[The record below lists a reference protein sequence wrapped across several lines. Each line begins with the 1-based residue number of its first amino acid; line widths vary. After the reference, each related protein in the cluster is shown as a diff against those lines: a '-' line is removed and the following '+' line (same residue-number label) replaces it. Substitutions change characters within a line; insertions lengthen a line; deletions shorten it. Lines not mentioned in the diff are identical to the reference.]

1 MEVRSGVLPPV
12 DACATVGRIAA
23 LLAER
28 GERGLPAALDLLV
41 SRLGLRSAVLRE
53 TVDGA
58 PGAVLAVSG
67 ETLHAV
73 PQMRVVG
80 GAAPA
85 RPADSSIEIPVSAC
99 GRHVA
104 TVTVVG
110 ARPSQLP
117 VLRACAAV
125 LGLLDRRDAGPLP
138 LALLD
143 AADADAHAL
152 ADALH
157 DGPVQDLVVARYA
170 ADAAAR
176 TADAAGARDAVQ
188 SALVALRRALWLLRP
203 RGGCGQELPAAL
215 AALSEQ
221 LVVAGRPGLT
231 LDLDADAAA
240 ALSPQAA
247 SMAYRLVQSVAV
259 GDTAVSVS
267 LRADGGALVVELDG
281 GRSLPAGRW
290 NDRARA
296 LGAELHTHRGRLRLV
311 LPDPKVAP

>member
-1 MEVRSGVLPPV
+1 MEVRSGVVPPL

-23 LLAER
+23 LLAEQ

-41 SRLGLRSAVLRE
+41 HRLGLRSAVLRE
-53 TVDGA
+53 TVDGR
-58 PGAVLAVSG
+58 PGGVLAVSG

-73 PQMRVVG
+73 PLMRLVG
-80 GAAPA
+80 AWGPHV
-85 RPADSSIEIPVSAC
+85 PDSTIEIPVSAS

-125 LGLLDRRDAGPLP
+125 LGLLDRRDPRPLP

-143 AADADAHAL
+143 AADADAHSL

-170 ADAAAR
+170 ADAAVR
-176 TADAAGARDAVQ
+176 GADPVGARDAVQ
-188 SALVALRRALWLLRP
+188 AALVALRRALWLLRP
-203 RGGCGQELPAAL
+203 RGGSGEELASAL
-215 AALSEQ
+215 RALSDQ
-221 LVVAGRPGLT
+221 LVVTGRPALA
-231 LDLDADAAA
+231 LDLDPHAAA

-247 SMAYRLVQSVAV
+247 STSYRLVQCVAA
-259 GDTAVSVS
+259 GDDPVAVS
-267 LRADGGALVVELDG
+267 LRAERATLVLEVDG
-281 GRSLPAGRW
+281 GRPLPPGRW

-296 LGAELHTHRGRLRLV
+296 LGAELHIDRGRLRLV
-311 LPDPKVAP
+311 LPDPKVAS